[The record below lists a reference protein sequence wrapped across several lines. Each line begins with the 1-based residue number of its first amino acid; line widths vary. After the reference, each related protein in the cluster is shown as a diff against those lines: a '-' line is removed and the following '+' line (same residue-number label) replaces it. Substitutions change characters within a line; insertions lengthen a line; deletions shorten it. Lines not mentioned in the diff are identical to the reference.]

1 MYFNFFFSVDYYVF
15 IHKPTEVLKSIVIY
29 LSFKMQNVY
38 AFLILNLYL
47 IIYFGMCLGLCICL
61 GNRH

>member
-1 MYFNFFFSVDYYVF
+1 MYFNFFFSVDYVF

-38 AFLILNLYL
+38 AFWFLIFIWSFILV
-47 IIYFGMCLGLCICL
+47 CV
-61 GNRH
+61 